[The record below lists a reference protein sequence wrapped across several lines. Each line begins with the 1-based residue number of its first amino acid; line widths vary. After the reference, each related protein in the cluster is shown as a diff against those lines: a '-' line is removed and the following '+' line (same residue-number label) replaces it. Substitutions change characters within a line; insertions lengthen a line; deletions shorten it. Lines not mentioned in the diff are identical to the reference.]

1 MTPGPMDFR
10 GPVGFRGPSR
20 GPMGFQRAHG
30 LSKSPSKWHWEI
42 SMWKTKDLSFCFL
55 EITSKSGQN
64 WGIFPWRPFFSFFFL
79 FFWSHQISD
88 KTVAFSP
95 SVLEFTKP
103 ETRNSWADPG
113 PTFGSRRPSIAN
125 LYCQSVYKNK
135 YSQSIT
141 FTMKMFLLFNQT
153 FAPPDFLFQLAF
165 ALRNNKLRLI
175 ITN

>member
-20 GPMGFQRAHG
+20 GPMGFQRTHRNDTE
-30 LSKSPSKWHWEI
+30 KSVCGRP
-42 SMWKTKDLSFCFL
+42 KT
-55 EITSKSGQN
+55 
-64 WGIFPWRPFFSFFFL
+64 FFF
-79 FFWSHQISD
+79 FFWSHQIPD

-103 ETRNSWADPG
+103 EMRNIWADPG
-113 PTFGSRRPSIAN
+113 PTFGSRRPCVAN

-135 YSQSIT
+135 YSRSIT

-165 ALRNNKLRLI
+165 ALRNNNLRLI
-175 ITN
+175 IAN